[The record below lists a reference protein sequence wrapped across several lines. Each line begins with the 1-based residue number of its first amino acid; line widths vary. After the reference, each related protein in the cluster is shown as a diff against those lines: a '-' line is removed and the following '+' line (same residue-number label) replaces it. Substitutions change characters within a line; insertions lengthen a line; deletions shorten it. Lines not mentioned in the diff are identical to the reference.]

1 MSLSFGIPDGLVGGM
16 LIGLSAGTLL
26 LGNGNILGA
35 SGIVR
40 SVVSCP
46 IDIFTKSTN
55 QCWKAHFLAS
65 FFVVSELY
73 TRFVSRREYLIT
85 ASEDSTVVSTIGYAV
100 AGFLVGMGTKL
111 GNGCTSG
118 HGICGLARRS
128 ARSLAAVLTF
138 MATGIAAATICTPD
152 CYLAA
157 FLRTT
162 QDSLPQFYPNE
173 RSSTVGNIATLVLV
187 VVSGLSLFQS
197 KLAPSTNSK
206 PATESGNGASASTS
220 LLQSKSPPSPSSA
233 KNSCVSLPTAV
244 AVSWIS
250 GGLFSLGLAMSG
262 MTQNKHIIGFLDLK
276 GFGRGAWDPTL
287 LFVMGGGLLV
297 SSLSYE
303 FVPGYNLLVQDSLQL
318 SRPLSSKEKK
328 DDAKTNHFSVP
339 TNTTIDKRLLA
350 GAGLFGVGW
359 GIGGL
364 CPGPAMFLA
373 ATGYPSVLYVWWPMF
388 TLGAWVASNI

>member
-1 MSLSFGIPDGLVGGM
+1 MLFICVLS
-16 LIGLSAGTLL
+16 GLSAGTLL

-46 IDIFTKSTN
+46 IDVFTKPTN

-65 FFVVSELY
+65 FFVASELY
-73 TRFVSRREYLIT
+73 TRCVSRDGYLIT
-85 ASEDSTVVSTIGYAV
+85 AVSENGPVVSMIGYAV
-100 AGFLVGMGTKL
+100 AGFLVGAGTKL
-111 GNGCTSG
+111 GSGCTSG

-128 ARSLAAVLTF
+128 LRSLAAVLTF

-162 QDSLPQFYPNE
+162 GDSLPQFYPNE
-173 RSSTVGNIATLVLV
+173 GSITVGNILTFLLVL
-187 VVSGLSLFQS
+187 VSGLSLLQS
-197 KLAPSTNSK
+197 KLWPSK
-206 PATESGNGASASTS
+206 PATENNGSGASASTS
-220 LLQSKSPPSPSSA
+220 LLQSKPSPPSSTES
-233 KNSCVSLPTAV
+233 NNCVSVCTAV

-262 MTQNKHIIGFLDLK
+262 MTENKHIIGFLDLK
-276 GFGRGAWDPTL
+276 GFARGSWDPTL

-297 SSLSYE
+297 SALSYE
-303 FVPGYNLLVQDSLQL
+303 FVPGYNLLVEDSKQL
-318 SRPLSSKEKK
+318 SCPLSSKEKK
-328 DDAKTNHFSVP
+328 NDAKTNNPFSVP
-339 TNTTIDKRLLA
+339 TNTIVDKRLLV
-350 GAGLFGVGW
+350 GASLFGVGW

-388 TLGAWVASNI
+388 TLGAWVASQI